1 MKRTLLL
8 ASVAFVVL
16 AAPLPVTITVQQAEA
31 QAEQAEAQSYTC
43 PMHPHYIS
51 DDPGTCP
58 ICGMDLV
65 AVDSSG
71 GAGGSQAGAGGAAV
85 TISPATLQS
94 VGVRLAEV
102 QRAEFGGQ
110 IDAFAQIVANER
122 LQSALSTRSAG
133 WIERLYIRAV
143 GDRVE
148 AGDLLFE
155 VYSPDLVAAQLDYF
169 SALGANA
176 RRADAA
182 LRRLETL
189 GMGRT
194 AIARMQERGE
204 PLDRVP
210 VYAARDG
217 IVSELAVAEG
227 DYLPVGA
234 DVLTLQD
241 YSTVWVIAEAP
252 QSDLVHLA
260 EGQVANVRMARGG
273 AAIRGQVDYIY
284 PTFDA
289 RTRTGRVRVV
299 VDNPSGALRP
309 GAFANVTFLGDSE
322 RRLAI
327 PSEAVLYSEDGARVV
342 VALGEGR
349 FEPRAI
355 ETGLSEAGYTE
366 IRFGLSEG
374 ETIVSSGQFLID
386 SESRLRES
394 FARMQGADTPL
405 ASLVLSDAEF
415 SMVDHVVDAALYVH
429 EALRDGYAVRAE
441 FFQPAIDAAAMI
453 ESRYPG
459 RLGRVMDS
467 STDALSTLMEA
478 DNADDLRSGLNELV
492 AAMRP
497 WLMSHP
503 ERYEQLGLSLYE
515 AGDRSWLEAGSGPA
529 FNPYGEGEPRRVAW
543 PNAPMTEAMD
553 APSAND
559 GPMRGEGGHA
569 HH

>member
-8 ASVAFVVL
+8 ASATFAVL
-16 AAPLPVTITVQQAEA
+16 AAPLPATLITERAEA
-31 QAEQAEAQSYTC
+31 QEEQAEAQSYTC

-65 AVDSSG
+65 AMDSSG
-71 GAGGSQAGAGGAAV
+71 GGGDGQSGARGAAV

-94 VGVRLAEV
+94 VGVRVAEV

-122 LQSALSTRSAG
+122 LQSAISTRAAG
-133 WIERLYIRAV
+133 WVERLYIRAV

-169 SALGANA
+169 SARGANA

-210 VYAARDG
+210 VFAARDG
-217 IVSELAVAEG
+217 IVSELVVAEG

-327 PSEAVLYSEDGARVV
+327 PSEAVLYSEEGARVV

-355 ETGLSEAGYTE
+355 ETGLSEAGFTE
-366 IRFGLSEG
+366 IRSGLSED

-394 FARMQGADTPL
+394 FARMQGANTPL

-429 EALRDGYAVRAE
+429 EALRDGYAVRAA
-441 FFQPAIDAAAMI
+441 FFQPAVDAAEMI
-453 ESRYPG
+453 ERRYPG
-459 RLGRVMDS
+459 RLGRVMEA
-467 STDALSTLMEA
+467 STQELAILMDAEGSTELSA
-478 DNADDLRSGLNELV
+478 GLNGLV
-492 AAMRP
+492 EAIRP
-497 WLMSHP
+497 WLISHP
-503 ERYEQLGLSLYE
+503 QRYEQLGLSIYE
-515 AGDRSWLEAGSGPA
+515 ADDRMWLEAGSGPA
-529 FNPYGEGEPRRVAW
+529 FNPYGDGAPRRVPW
-543 PNAPMTEAMD
+543 PDVSVDGSQDPSSMNDDAM
-553 APSAND
+553 
-559 GPMRGEGGHA
+559 GGEGGHA
-569 HH
+569 NH